1 MSDASIVV
9 NTHSVSDEVY
19 VFETS
24 GGKIGL
30 TIEDSTG
37 RYAATFLTP
46 EEWDVVRMHADGIAR
61 KLRAEREAGQDA
73 LAKLK
78 GQSDERN

>member
-1 MSDASIVV
+1 MSDASITV
-9 NTHSVSDEVY
+9 NRRDVCDEVS

-24 GGKIGL
+24 GGKIGI

-46 EEWDVVRMHADGIAR
+46 EEWTVVRIHGDGIAS
-61 KLRAEREAGQDA
+61 KLKAERDTVQDA
-73 LAKLK
+73 LSNAK
-78 GQSDERN
+78 GDE